1 MSDAAPRIELYVRS
15 LAPKTARDEQDRVV
29 RRSRALDADDRIAN
43 LDVAVCGDC
52 VCPDAATAETDTG
65 RRILSRYEAFRDW
78 ADAHDRELV
87 GFEELDTRSQLT
99 DTRVTGI
106 VFPRITLA
114 EYRNGSL
121 AFVAPSRT
129 TRTTT
134 SVLDR
139 LETY

>member
-1 MSDAAPRIELYVRS
+1 MSDAGPRIELYLRS
-15 LAPKTARDEQDRVV
+15 LAPTTARPEQERVV
-29 RRSRALDADDRIAN
+29 RRSRALEADGRVTD

-52 VCPDAATAETDTG
+52 VCPDAATAETETG
-65 RRILSRYEAFRDW
+65 RRILSRYGAFRDW

-114 EYRNGSL
+114 EFRDGSL

-129 TRTTT
+129 DGTTT
-134 SVLDR
+134 TVLDR
-139 LETY
+139 LDTY